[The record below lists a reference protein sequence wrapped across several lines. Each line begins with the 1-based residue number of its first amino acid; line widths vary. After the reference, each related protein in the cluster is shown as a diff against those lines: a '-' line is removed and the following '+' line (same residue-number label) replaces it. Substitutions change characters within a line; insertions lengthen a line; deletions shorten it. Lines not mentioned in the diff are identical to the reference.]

1 MMQYSEHK
9 TRDLRLVM
17 LKSLSKQPGWKA
29 NETVLQ
35 IEAEAFGHACS
46 RDVIRTEM
54 RKLEELGAVAIGQ
67 AGSVLVATLT
77 RRGKE
82 HVEARTVIDGVNQP
96 SPEV

>member
-1 MMQYSEHK
+1 MNYQEHK
-9 TRDLRLVM
+9 TRDLRLVL
-17 LKSLSKQPGWKA
+17 LKSLSKQPGFKA

-46 RDVIRTEM
+46 RDVIRSEM
-54 RKLEELGAVAIGQ
+54 RKLEELGAASLAE

-82 HVEARTVIDGVNQP
+82 HVEAKTVIDGVNQP
-96 SPEV
+96 SPES